1 MNKIILSAIAIIALL
16 FIAAGLMGTNNVST
30 DDSAILTIS
39 STQELNDAIE
49 KGPVLVEIGTDRC
62 PACIA
67 LKPVLVQIANEYEG
81 KATVA
86 YINADKTGAL
96 AASFRIYSIPDS
108 FVIVERDDQGYIY
121 MGSDGQITMDR
132 NKVRFIGITS
142 KRTLTSALDA
152 AIVYRNDR

>member
-16 FIAAGLMGTNNVST
+16 FITAGLTGSNNGLT
-30 DDSAILTIS
+30 DDSAILTVTSI
-39 STQELNDAIE
+39 QELDDAIE

-67 LKPVLVQIANEYEG
+67 LKPILVDIANEYEG

-86 YINADKTGAL
+86 YINADRTGAL

-108 FVIVERDDQGYIY
+108 FVIAQRTDQGYVY
-121 MGSDGQITMDR
+121 MGTDGQTTTER
-132 NKVRFIGITS
+132 NKVRFLGLTG
-142 KRTLTSALDA
+142 KRTLTNALDA
-152 AIVYRNDR
+152 AIEYRK

>member
-16 FIAAGLMGTNNVST
+16 FITAGLTGSNNGLT
-30 DDSAILTIS
+30 DDSAILTVTNI
-39 STQELNDAIE
+39 QELDDAIE

-67 LKPVLVQIANEYEG
+67 LKPILVDIANEYEG

-86 YINADKTGAL
+86 YINADRTGAL

-108 FVIVERDDQGYIY
+108 FVIAQRTDQGYVY
-121 MGSDGQITMDR
+121 MGTDGQTTTER
-132 NKVRFIGITS
+132 NKVRFLGLTG
-142 KRTLTSALDA
+142 KRTLTNALDA
-152 AIVYRNDR
+152 AIEYRK